1 MKYMC
6 KKHRNWLV
14 EHPTELLPS
23 FRKTRMAGRA
33 AMARLS
39 WDHAV
44 LYYGNALEMSE
55 IMLIQKPGQRTQQRY
70 VDTAIEMMHALRNSA
85 QASSSHF
92 LFSHVLDR
100 LEQET
105 EHLFTV
111 ESLAVLRKVAFGSKE
126 KANERLEQQPS
137 QLQPASGYLH

>member
-1 MKYMC
+1 
-6 KKHRNWLV
+6 
-14 EHPTELLPS
+14 
-23 FRKTRMAGRA
+23 MAGRA

-85 QASSSHF
+85 QANTSHF

-100 LEQET
+100 LEQEA

-111 ESLAVLRKVAFGSKE
+111 ESLAVLRNVAFGSKE
-126 KANERLEQQPS
+126 KANTRLEQQPS
-137 QLQPASGYLH
+137 QLQPTSGYLH